1 MLPDHIRIT
10 AHPDKEL
17 IEFLSFKKYSQVVVV
32 ADENTC
38 THCYPLLDKALPPH
52 SLITIQSGEEYKNLE
67 TCTYLWRQMTALQL
81 DRHAVIVV
89 LGGGVLGDMAGFCAA
104 TYKRGINFILLP
116 TTLLAQADAS
126 IGGKLG
132 VDFDHYKNHIGI
144 FQEPALTLLHSGFLK
159 TLPTNELRSGF
170 AEVIK
175 HALISDA
182 DLWNEIRKKELNDQ
196 QWDRLLKHSAE
207 YKYGII
213 EQDPTEKG
221 IRKILNAGHT
231 LGHAVES
238 YLLEQNRKI
247 MHGEAV
253 ALGLLAEAF
262 LAKERGLLNTEL
274 LEGIQTYIQSVFG
287 KVRFEENEIDSIAEK
302 ALQDK
307 KNKGKEIL
315 CVLLEGPGRAGWDY
329 TISLQDVKR
338 ALSFYLAA

>member
-1 MLPDHIRIT
+1 MLPNHIRIT
-10 AHPDKEL
+10 SHPDKEL
-17 IEFLSFKKYSQVVVV
+17 TEFLSFKKYSQVVVV
-32 ADENTC
+32 ADENTVK
-38 THCYPLLDKALPPH
+38 HCYPLLGKALPSH
-52 SLITIQSGEEYKNLE
+52 TLIKTQSGEEHKNLE
-67 TCTYLWRQMTALQL
+67 TCAYIWQQMTALQV
-81 DRHAVIVV
+81 DRHAVLIV

-104 TYKRGINFILLP
+104 TYKRGIDFILVP

-144 FQEPALTLLHSGFLK
+144 FQQPALTLLHSGFLK
-159 TLPTNELRSGF
+159 TLPANELRSGF

-182 DLWNEIRKKELNDQ
+182 GLWNEIRKKPLNDQ
-196 QWDRLLKHSAE
+196 PWDRLLKHSAE
-207 YKYGII
+207 FKHSII

-221 IRKILNAGHT
+221 VRKILNAGHT
-231 LGHAVES
+231 IGHALES
-238 YLLEQNRKI
+238 FLLENGRKT

-253 ALGLLAEAF
+253 AAGLVAEAF
-262 LAKERGLLNTEL
+262 LAKEKGLIDSGL
-274 LEGIQTYIQSVFG
+274 LEGIQHYIESIFG
-287 KVRFEENEIDSIAEK
+287 KVHFEENEIDFIAGK

-315 CVLLEGPGRAGWDY
+315 CVLLEGAGRAGWDY

-338 ALSFYLAA
+338 ALSFYLAN